1 MMSWWDLQ
9 IPPLSHPMAYSEER
23 TPRPTGLVDVNGK
36 PIMRSP
42 ETPNVGF
49 INFDAIQAA
58 QRQEA
63 KPTARRAG
71 ASRGQRIPALA
82 RSARKVKR

>member
-9 IPPLSHPMAYSEER
+9 MPPLSHPMAYSEER
-23 TPRPTGLVDVNGK
+23 APRPTGLVDVNGK

-42 ETPNVGF
+42 ETPSVGF

-58 QRQEA
+58 QRPKA
-63 KPTARRAG
+63 KPTARPG
-71 ASRGQRIPALA
+71 TGLSRVGKRT
-82 RSARKVKR
+82 ARKVKR